1 MWKRISTIFNKIT
14 GRGKMAKP
22 KKEEE
27 VNLLTIDTVVDVIIP
42 NSLDSGRL
50 EYLSIREIKDSLLAK
65 RKSLTFDDFDTKFV
79 VDMGLEEGSSKVY
92 LFEVSVKTRYK
103 DDAYFQNRKQ
113 LMYTIRK
120 KFNSPIDVEVLEFYH
135 TLISILP

>member
-22 KKEEE
+22 KKEE